1 MFKGRGIGPSL
12 ARSFF
17 REQERGGARR
27 DQWNLEVMVPRNDL
41 SI

>member
-1 MFKGRGIGPSL
+1 MFRGRDWAQSSL
-12 ARSFF
+12 IFFF
-17 REQERGGARR
+17 RDQERGGARR